1 MSQLD
6 LDTLAKALANAAMTA
21 LVRSCRKEVAG
32 ASQARLE
39 SACAAMR
46 AKARPVLDQ
55 LLDDARVA
63 PWVAEAAFAA
73 AALELAQ
80 SGIAAL
86 KAFEA

>member
-6 LDTLAKALANAAMTA
+6 LDTLAKALANAAMTV

-32 ASQARLE
+32 ASHARLE

-55 LLDDARVA
+55 LLDDAHAA
-63 PWVAEAAFAA
+63 PWVAEAVFAVV
-73 AALELAQ
+73 ALELAQ

-86 KAFEA
+86 KASEA